1 MGCARGRQDD
11 RGRPSARGRDVACDD
26 AIACGQGLKAGGSV
40 IAAKA
45 LSAGCG
51 IQAGASVD
59 CGEHGR
65 RLGHDRRR
73 GHPRRGRHPRGEGI
87 QAQGAITAGP
97 GHGIYAG
104 LNDAPGRLAG
114 LRQGHRERASQ
125 PAGQRALGSAGT
137 GTGLTGPGARATASR
152 TGASRRAGLAPSR
165 YRAGLSTSISPSR
178 IAAIPTGLKTGSR
191 LPRIRKSSSA
201 VPTGTSRTGWSR

>member
-11 RGRPSARGRDVACDD
+11 RGGHLHAGQDVACDD

-59 CGEHGR
+59 CGEHLAAGWGMIAGEDIR
-65 RLGHDRRR
+65 AEGAIRA
-73 GHPRRGRHPRGEGI
+73 GEGI

-104 LNDAPGRLAG
+104 LNVRLDAWPVCARVIASERPSQLVSGHWEARELNWPDRRAPAR
-114 LRQGHRERASQ
+114 RQG
-125 PAGQRALGSAGT
+125 
-137 GTGLTGPGARATASR
+137 R
-152 TGASRRAGLAPSR
+152 TGASRRA
-165 YRAGLSTSISPSR
+165 RAGALPA
-178 IAAIPTGLKTGSR
+178 IAPA
-191 LPRIRKSSSA
+191 
-201 VPTGTSRTGWSR
+201 